1 MRSQIIFLV
10 TTTLIAS
17 VGQSLAADLP
27 ARTYD
32 RAPVAYSAP
41 YSWSGVYI
49 GLNAGGIFGHYSDNV
64 GDSVS
69 ATGVLGGEQIGAQMQ
84 MGQFVFGG
92 ELDFQGTSQSHDYTF
107 SAFGVPIT
115 LSEKMPW
122 FGTLRG
128 RVGYAFDRVM
138 VYSTGGAAWVDGKVQ
153 ATVGGFTLS
162 TEANKIGWTAGGG
175 VEWAFYDHWSTKI
188 EYLYLASSGIKFNTA
203 LGSLNGNIKNNI
215 ARVGLNYRF

>member
-1 MRSQIIFLV
+1 MRGLFALA
-10 TTTLIAS
+10 TTTMIAGI
-17 VGQSLAADLP
+17 GQSVAADLP

-32 RAPVAYSAP
+32 RAPAAYSAP
-41 YSWSGVYI
+41 YTWSGIYI
-49 GLNAGGIFGHYSDNV
+49 GLNAGGIFGHYSDNF
-64 GDSVS
+64 GNSVS
-69 ATGVLGGEQIGAQMQ
+69 ATGFLGGEQLGAQMQ
-84 MGQFVFGG
+84 MGQVVFGG
-92 ELDFQGTSQSHDYTF
+92 ELDFQGTSQGHDYTV

-138 VYSTGGAAWVDGKVQ
+138 VYGTGGAAWVDGKVQ

-162 TEANKIGWTAGGG
+162 TEANQIGWTAGGG
-175 VEWAFYDHWSTKI
+175 MEWAFADHWSTKI

>member
-1 MRSQIIFLV
+1 MRS
-10 TTTLIAS
+10 LIALFAAAMMAS
-17 VGQSLAADLP
+17 VGQSAAADLP
-27 ARTYD
+27 ARSYD
-32 RAPVAYSAP
+32 RAPTAYSGP
-41 YSWSGVYI
+41 YTWSGVYI
-49 GLNAGGIFGHYSDNV
+49 GLNAGGTVGRYSDNF
-64 GDSVS
+64 GESVNV
-69 ATGVLGGEQIGAQMQ
+69 TGFLGGEQIGAQMQ
-84 MGQFVFGG
+84 LGQIVVGG

-138 VYSTGGAAWVDGKVQ
+138 IYGTGGAAWVDGKVQ

-203 LGSLNGNIKNNI
+203 LGSFNGNIKNNI

>member
-1 MRSQIIFLV
+1 MRS
-10 TTTLIAS
+10 LIALFAATMMAS
-17 VGQSLAADLP
+17 VAAAADLP
-27 ARTYD
+27 VRSYD
-32 RAPVAYSAP
+32 RAPIAYSGP
-41 YSWSGVYI
+41 YTWSGVYI
-49 GLNAGGIFGHYSDNV
+49 GLNAGGTVGRYSDNF
-64 GDSVS
+64 GESVN
-69 ATGVLGGEQIGAQMQ
+69 ATGFLGGEQIGAQMQ
-84 MGQFVFGG
+84 MGQLVVGG

-138 VYSTGGAAWVDGKVQ
+138 VYGTGGAAWVDGKVQ

-203 LGSLNGNIKNNI
+203 LGSFNGNIKNNI